1 MNCRRQAMASAEL
14 EDEAPSR
21 MSRAVLIALV
31 ACAAVSTDLYLSGIP
46 QLAADLAVGPA
57 EAQLTLSVFM
67 AAFAVGQL
75 VFGPLSDHF
84 GRKPVAAI
92 GLTLYSFGAL
102 ACMLAPGIGLLLLA
116 RMVQGFA
123 ASAGPVI
130 ARAIVRDRFQGAEAA
145 RFMSQLAAAMAV
157 VPLLAPVIGSWL
169 LYWFDWRAQFGM
181 LLLFGLLTLAGLRSL
196 RETCP
201 SIGVAP
207 LGFSPILRQFGIC
220 LSQRRFV
227 GFVLCGG
234 AAFAAAFT
242 WISSASWI
250 VIDLLGVP
258 ATHFGYTFM
267 LVVTGY
273 MGGSFASAR
282 IVPRIG
288 VQRTLRLG
296 VTAALVG
303 ALLLLVQ
310 GVWLEPSLGGVLLGV
325 FCSFLGGG
333 LCLPN
338 SQMGAISEFPMSA
351 GGASA
356 VYGFVQTAMAS
367 GFGWLVGQS
376 YDGTLLP
383 TAAIMAFGALCS
395 LTGYLLLREQ
405 QGSAR
410 HA

>member
-1 MNCRRQAMASAEL
+1 MASGVVEH
-14 EDEAPSR
+14 EAPSR
-21 MSRAVLIALV
+21 SARAVLIALV

-46 QLAADLAVGPA
+46 SLAADLGVGPA

-75 VFGPLSDHF
+75 VFGPLSDHY

-92 GLTLYSFGAL
+92 GLSLYSVAAL
-102 ACMLAPGIGLLLLA
+102 ACMLAPGIGLLLVA
-116 RMVQGFA
+116 RCVQGFA
-123 ASAGPVI
+123 ASSGPVI

-145 RFMSQLAAAMAV
+145 RFMSQLAGAMAV
-157 VPLLAPVIGSWL
+157 VPLLAPVLGSWL

-181 LLLFGLLTLAGLRSL
+181 LLLFGLLTLLGLRSL

-201 SIGVAP
+201 SIGIAP
-207 LGFSPILRQFGIC
+207 LAFGRVIAQFGSC

-234 AAFAAAFT
+234 SAFAAAFT

-288 VQRTLRLG
+288 VQRTLLFG
-296 VTAALVG
+296 VCAALGG
-303 ALLLLVQ
+303 ALILLLQ
-310 GVWLEPSLGGVLLGV
+310 GVWLGPSLGGVLVGV

-356 VYGFVQTAMAS
+356 VFGFVQTAMAS
-367 GFGWLVGQS
+367 GFGWLAGHT
-376 YDGTLLP
+376 YDGSLLP
-383 TAAIMAFGALCS
+383 TSIIMTAGALCAV
-395 LTGYLLLREQ
+395 TGYLLLYAGR
-405 QGSAR
+405 GGNV
-410 HA
+410 HG

>member
-1 MNCRRQAMASAEL
+1 MAAGVEQ
-14 EDEAPSR
+14 DEAPSLVA
-21 MSRAVLIALV
+21 RAVLIALV

-46 QLAADLAVGPA
+46 QLAADLRVGPA

-75 VFGPLSDHF
+75 VFGPLSDHY
-84 GRKPVAAI
+84 GRKPVAAV
-92 GLTLYSFGAL
+92 GLTLYSAGAL
-102 ACMLAPGIGLLLLA
+102 ACMLAPGIGLLLAA

-123 ASAGPVI
+123 ASSGPVI
-130 ARAIVRDRFQGAEAA
+130 ARAIVRDRFQGADAA
-145 RFMSQLAAAMAV
+145 RFMSQLAGAMAV
-157 VPLLAPVIGSWL
+157 VPLLAPVLGSWL
-169 LYWFDWRAQFGM
+169 LYWFDWRSQFGL
-181 LLLFGLLTLAGLRSL
+181 LLLFGLLTLTGLRSL

-201 SIGVAP
+201 SIGSAP
-207 LGFSPILRQFGIC
+207 LAFGRVLAQFGTC
-220 LSQRRFV
+220 LSQRRFL

-234 AAFAAAFT
+234 SAFAAAFT

-273 MGGSFASAR
+273 MGGAFASAR
-282 IVPRIG
+282 IVPRLG
-288 VQRTLRLG
+288 VQRTLALG
-296 VTAALVG
+296 VMAALGG
-303 ALLLLVQ
+303 ALWLLAQ
-310 GVWLEPSLGGVLLGV
+310 GLWVEPSLPGVLLGV

-333 LCLPN
+333 LCLSN

-356 VYGFVQTAMAS
+356 VFGFVQTAMAS
-367 GFGWLVGQS
+367 GSGWLVGHT

-383 TAAIMAFGALCS
+383 TGIIMSGAALCS
-395 LTGYLLLREQ
+395 LAGYLLLFAGE
-405 QGSAR
+405 GSAR
-410 HA
+410 RA

>member
-1 MNCRRQAMASAEL
+1 MM
-14 EDEAPSR
+14 
-21 MSRAVLIALV
+21 
-31 ACAAVSTDLYLSGIP
+31 
-46 QLAADLAVGPA
+46 
-57 EAQLTLSVFM
+57 
-67 AAFAVGQL
+67 
-75 VFGPLSDHF
+75 
-84 GRKPVAAI
+84 
-92 GLTLYSFGAL
+92 
-102 ACMLAPGIGLLLLA
+102 APGIGMLLVA
-116 RMVQGFA
+116 RTVQGFA
-123 ASAGPVI
+123 ASSGPVI

-145 RFMSQLAAAMAV
+145 RFMSQLAGAMAV
-157 VPLLAPVIGSWL
+157 VPLLAPVLGSWL
-169 LYWFDWRAQFGM
+169 LYCFDWRSQFGM

-207 LGFSPILRQFGIC
+207 LAFGPVLRQFGTC
-220 LSQRRFV
+220 LTQRRFL

-234 AAFAAAFT
+234 AAFAASFT

-258 ATHFGYTFM
+258 ATQFGYTFM

-282 IVPRIG
+282 LVPRIG
-288 VQRTLRLG
+288 VQRTLRWG
-296 VTAALVG
+296 VTAALGG
-303 ALLLLVQ
+303 ASLLLVQ
-310 GVWLEPSLGGVLLGV
+310 ALWLGPSLGGVLLGV

-338 SQMGAISEFPMSA
+338 SQMGAISEFPMNA

-356 VYGFVQTAMAS
+356 VFGFVQTAMAS
-367 GFGWLVGQS
+367 GFGWLVGHA

-383 TAAIMAFGALCS
+383 TAFIMCTGAICAAA
-395 LTGYLLLREQ
+395 GYLLLFGLRR
-405 QGSAR
+405 GGL

>member
-1 MNCRRQAMASAEL
+1 
-14 EDEAPSR
+14 

-46 QLAADLAVGPA
+46 QLAADLEVGPA

-92 GLTLYSFGAL
+92 GLTLYCLGAL
-102 ACMLAPGIGLLLLA
+102 ACMLAPGIGLLLVA

-123 ASAGPVI
+123 ASSGPVI
-130 ARAIVRDRFQGAEAA
+130 ARAIVRDRFQGVEAA
-145 RFMSQLAAAMAV
+145 RSMSQLAGAMAV
-157 VPLLAPVIGSWL
+157 VPLLAPVLGSWL

-201 SIGVAP
+201 SIGIAP
-207 LGFSPILRQFGIC
+207 LGLGRIFTQFGIC

-234 AAFAAAFT
+234 AAFAAAFA

-250 VIDLLGVP
+250 VIDVLGVP

-296 VTAALVG
+296 VIAALAG
-303 ALLLLVQ
+303 ALLLLAQ
-310 GVWLEPSLGGVLLGV
+310 GLWIEPSLGGVLSGV

-338 SQMGAISEFPMSA
+338 SQMGAISEFPLSA

-367 GFGWLVGQS
+367 GLGWLVGQT

-383 TAAIMAFGALCS
+383 TSAIMLSGALCS
-395 LTGYLLLREQ
+395 LAGYLLVRDQ
-405 QGSAR
+405 RGSER